1 MQVFVCTNAFN
12 KDPKYANQ
20 ATFEIESSAD
30 TMSLIGDAVRAG
42 QRLWRDGYRYAKA
55 GVVLLD
61 LKPRGAMPDT
71 LFPSRDPERSAR
83 LMAALDSVNARY
95 GRHTLNPAVAGLT
108 RAWGMRRQRL
118 SPRYTTHVDE
128 LLQVTA

>member
-1 MQVFVCTNAFN
+1 MRTNEFN

-61 LKPRGAMPDT
+61 LKPRSEMPDT
-71 LFPSRDPERSAR
+71 LVPSSDLERSAH
-83 LMAALDSVNARY
+83 LMLALDAVNARY
-95 GRHTLNPAVAGLT
+95 GRHTLNPAVSGLT

-118 SPRYTTHVDE
+118 SPRYTTHVEE
-128 LLQVTA
+128 LLAVRA